1 MLLLECSNM
10 SAEAKQTSQSI
21 TPSTGVVLLAFG
33 KIQYYWAAYNLAFSI
48 KKFNPSI
55 RIALITDDKGKALSQ
70 CPELGV
76 LTELI
81 NDIAQDDIYT
91 NKKLD
96 PAKLKVKLYD
106 YLPYERNLYL
116 DVDAIALKDIQP
128 MIDELSQS
136 GKDYISHTVGY
147 HTIDKGRDF
156 KEMQW
161 AWADKIWAHFE
172 LPADAVMPA
181 INSSMQWIVKGEQ
194 AAAIYRTAQDLYL
207 NNPIPL
213 KDLRMKWGGSQPDE
227 LYMNISM
234 AIHKVDPALKAYD
247 KIKTSEGGMIHFAM
261 TRGLTFQE
269 ITEKFYLQSYYGGNG
284 FTPNFYID
292 WLDRMLKADH
302 QAIGKRH
309 IYYINRIVQNKF
321 ADAKR

>member
-1 MLLLECSNM
+1 M
-10 SAEAKQTSQSI
+10 SGEVTQTNQSI

-33 KIQYYWAAYNLAFSI
+33 KVQYYWAAYNLAFSI
-48 KKFNPSI
+48 KKFNPTI
-55 RIALITDDKGKALSQ
+55 NIALIVDNKGKAFSQ
-70 CPELGV
+70 CPELHNCIDYV
-76 LTELI
+76 NE
-81 NDIAQDDIYT
+81 IAQEDIYT
-91 NKKLD
+91 SNKLD
-96 PAKLKVKLYD
+96 PAKLKVKLYN

-136 GKDYISHTVGY
+136 GKEYISHTVGY

-161 AWADKIWAHFE
+161 AWADKIWSHYE
-172 LPADAVMPA
+172 LAADTVMPA
-181 INSSMQWIVKGEQ
+181 INSSMQWIVKGDY
-194 AAAIYRTAQDLYL
+194 ASAIYSKAQELYFD
-207 NNPIPL
+207 NPIPL

-227 LYMNISM
+227 LYMNIAM
-234 AIHKVDPALKAYD
+234 AILGVDPALKAYD

-284 FTPNFYID
+284 FTPIFYID

-302 QAIGKRH
+302 QAVGKRH
-309 IYYINRIVQNKF
+309 IYYIKRITENKF
-321 ADAKR
+321 ADGKR

>member
-1 MLLLECSNM
+1 MNS
-10 SAEAKQTSQSI
+10 EATNPIQSI

-33 KIQYYWAAYNLAFSI
+33 KVQYYWAAYNLAFSI

-55 RIALITDDKGKALSQ
+55 SIALIVDDKGKALSQ
-70 CPELGV
+70 CPELNDYIE
-76 LTELI
+76 TFS
-81 NDIAQDDIYT
+81 DIAQEDIYT

-128 MIDELSQS
+128 MIEELAQS
-136 GKDYISHTVGY
+136 GKDYVSHCVGY

-161 AWADKIWAHFE
+161 AWADKMWEHFE
-172 LPADAVMPA
+172 LDADTVMPA
-181 INSSMQWIVKGEQ
+181 INSSMQWIVKGKK
-194 AAAIYRTAQDLYL
+194 AKAIYTTAQDLYL

-213 KDLRMKWGGSQPDE
+213 KELRMKWGGSQPDE
-227 LYMNISM
+227 LYMNVAL
-234 AIHKVDPALKAYD
+234 AIHKVDPALKQYE
-247 KIKTSEGGMIHFAM
+247 KVKTSEGGMIHFAM

-269 ITEKFYLQSYYGGNG
+269 VVQNYYLQSYYGGAG

-309 IYYINRIVQNKF
+309 IYLIHRITQNKF